1 MSNIKKSNVLLQDIT
16 KIYNFVQN
24 KINEKL
30 NSQNK
35 NQYEI
40 LEIEFLKNKFIS
52 KNKIIQNLF
61 RYNTQKEINIDKNT
75 WHIKDTF
82 NKRSCRTCNS
92 KDSSVCID
100 ESSPCNKIPMHRS
113 IQTLLKTV
121 KTRNASITPL
131 FPRNEEMPPSRHY
144 SQEMKPFCQTIL
156 TIAMFP
162 NLTMLMN
169 TKKVLLKLTTLIG
182 HLVLLL

>member
-16 KIYNFVQN
+16 KICNFVQN

-30 NSQNK
+30 NSHNK

-75 WHIKDTF
+75 WHIKNTF

-100 ESSPCNKIPMHRS
+100 ESNPCNKIPMHRS
-113 IQTLLKTV
+113 IETLLKTV
-121 KTRNASITPL
+121 KTGETQ
-131 FPRNEEMPPSRHY
+131 EMPPSRHY
-144 SQEMKPFCQTIL
+144 SQEMKSFCQTIF
-156 TIAMFP
+156 TMAMFA
-162 NLTMLMN
+162 NLTMFMN